1 MKRFRISVGD
11 GHDLRLYYPTLEV
24 AQRYYPDA
32 EIVEDDDQSHVVCI
46 EQMLDSAVDCETIDR
61 SGSTVYLLRF
71 ETPVGICLAE
81 LSRDNSDGVWYDL
94 CKYQLWKSGAVV
106 VPVTRTISTP
116 ANFCKEFLIPK
127 SEYTVLCTGRKLQ
140 KPKELKG
147 GRKFASIPFE
157 GRSQCQL
164 FLDGNDLYI
173 NHSDYFSQ
181 MWRPP
186 DGDIGKPTSYYLK
199 KYFGI
204 SKPEKFVYADSWGA
218 IVITNRAWLRITNFV
233 QLVKHL
239 SSVQV
244 AATVWPMI
252 RKYHQWSASEYN
264 MGWECFLEAV
274 SVVTKQFLSEEVL

>member
-24 AQRYYPDA
+24 AQWYYPGA
-32 EIVEDDDQSHVVCI
+32 EIVEDGDQSHVVCI
-46 EQMLDSAVDCETIDR
+46 EQMLDSAVDCKTIDC

-71 ETPVGICLAE
+71 ETPVGICFAE
-81 LSRDNSDGVWYDL
+81 LSQDNSDGVWYDL

-116 ANFCKEFLIPK
+116 VKFCKEFLAPK
-127 SEYTVLCTGRKLQ
+127 SVYTVLSTGRKLQ

-147 GRKFASIPFE
+147 IRKFASVPFE
-157 GRSQCQL
+157 GKSQCQL
-164 FLDGNDLYI
+164 FLSGDNLYI

-186 DGDIGKPTSYYLK
+186 ADDIGKPTSYYMK
-199 KYFGI
+199 KYFGVLR
-204 SKPEKFVYADSWGA
+204 PEKFIYADSWGA
-218 IVITNRAWLRITNFV
+218 IVIRNRAWLRITNFV

-239 SSVQV
+239 NSAQV
-244 AATVWPMI
+244 ATTVWPMI
-252 RKYHQWSASEYN
+252 RQYHHWATEEYN
-264 MGWECFLEAV
+264 LEWERFLEAV
-274 SVVTKQFLSEEVL
+274 AKATQKYVNEIG

>member
-1 MKRFRISVGD
+1 MFNLKRFRISVGD

-24 AQRYYPDA
+24 AQRHYPDA
-32 EIVEDDDQSHVVCI
+32 EIVEDDNQFHVVCI
-46 EQMLDSAVDCETIDR
+46 EQMLDSAVDCKTIDR
-61 SGSTVYLLRF
+61 NGSTVYLLRF

-94 CKYQLWKSGAVV
+94 CKYQ
-106 VPVTRTISTP
+106 
-116 ANFCKEFLIPK
+116 F
-127 SEYTVLCTGRKLQ
+127 
-140 KPKELKG
+140 
-147 GRKFASIPFE
+147 
-157 GRSQCQL
+157 QCQL
-164 FLDGNDLYI
+164 FLDGSDLYI
-173 NHSDYFSQ
+173 NHCDYFSQ

-218 IVITNRAWLRITNFV
+218 IVIRNRAWLRITNFV

-239 SSVQV
+239 NSVQV

-252 RKYHQWSASEYN
+252 RNYHQWSASEYN